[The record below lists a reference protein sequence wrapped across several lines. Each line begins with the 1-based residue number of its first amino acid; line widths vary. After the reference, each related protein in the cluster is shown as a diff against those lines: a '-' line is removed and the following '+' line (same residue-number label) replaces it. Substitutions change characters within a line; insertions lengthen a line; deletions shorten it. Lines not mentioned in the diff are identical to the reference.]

1 MKFKNRIGKL
11 FLIFVSAITI
21 ITSLKIVKVDTV
33 SAAPAIEK
41 NYHSYWLVNGGA
53 DNGFEIRVNG
63 QQGYC
68 VEPYTHL
75 DAYATYDQT
84 AYNAV
89 GLTEEQAAT
98 VQLISYYGFGY
109 PGRTDPGYE
118 QVTQTAIWRY
128 LGADK
133 YVIST
138 LSSQNYMA
146 TRSQVLALVDQIM
159 ADVNN
164 FSIKP
169 SFDSTSITLKAGE
182 TYTFTDTNNVLEGY
196 NVVSTDGIEVIS
208 KNGNTLV
215 IKATQN
221 SNDNSTIKFERDMS
235 KNAKAQ
241 STPMYF
247 YNSNSQN
254 LMIASAGDPR
264 KSFID
269 IKVQKTGFLDISK
282 VNENDDLIDGSQF
295 KIVGA
300 NYDQT
305 FTLENG
311 RLNVELDLGDYTV
324 QEVYSPTGYLI
335 DSKVYNVTINA
346 GETSYISN
354 NGTNTFVNAEP
365 TGTITLKKTN
375 TNGDVVSGAEY
386 GLYAKTPIR
395 NKAGTRTYANANAL
409 VNSGVTDSNGV
420 ITFTNLV
427 LADYYIKEIKAP
439 DGYLLDENIYE
450 VTLAYA
456 DEVTNIITAN
466 VKSVEK
472 EPTGTLTGLKVD
484 RETGNVSQGDAVL
497 GGATYGLI
505 AVEDNYN
512 TNGTVLYNKTGDIIA
527 RTVTDSNGVMK
538 TITNIPMGKYI
549 LKELNPSTGYLLDT
563 TEYPVNITYEGQNV
577 SIISRSVT
585 SYEDVIKGKLKI
597 FKTGTIGLPGMLPG
611 ISNVRFEVKLQNE
624 VALLGWENAKT
635 YATLVTDTFGF
646 AETGDLPFG
655 VYILRE
661 TSVPE
666 NYIGSDDIIV
676 DINVHNEVEFRAIN
690 NRPFQSWLKLVKTDS
705 NGNSITLSNAT
716 FKVYSFDEGGNKV
729 FLTQKVGDKYVTDF
743 ATNNEGYVQL
753 PYVLDVGTYFVEEV
767 VTPDGF
773 LTSKDV
779 EVYIGSNT
787 SSKMSTDKDGDPVTI
802 VEIVN
807 EAPTATIELTKDF
820 EEFEVNN
827 EITNA
832 IDVVAKFRLY
842 ANSDVISSTD
852 GSIIY
857 NNGDEIPNA
866 DSTDGTYSIR
876 NSETLTVSDL
886 PMGTDK
892 VSYKLVE
899 VETAEGYVLNET
911 EIVFDFEIADKVTK
925 TYTLSD
931 SIDNELIRTD
941 IELAKTDL
949 YTGDIITGLSNF
961 EFTAYTDEECTQV
974 YEVSKVNPETGIAT
988 FSDVSYG
995 MTLYIRETSTNDT
1008 YYLSD
1013 ELFVVTVDKNLDGIG
1028 DVYTFNYDNRPI
1040 PTLATQATGINE
1052 QKVFDTNVDNTMTD
1066 IITYTN
1072 VDVTKVYTLVT
1083 QLINKNTG
1091 EIISSLVTEDIA
1103 FETKDGEYVITMNI
1117 PAHSIKEDGD
1127 YYFAEFLYFNDQD
1140 IEVDEPLAEHNDE
1153 EDKGQTVTFETSKI
1167 GTLATGI
1174 NGEKE
1179 FNIEIDNTIL
1189 DTIAYENV
1197 DNNKS
1202 YTIVTEFVKKVTVEM
1217 TDVDTGEVIIV
1228 ERDEVITREVIEDI
1242 VFEDK
1247 SGEYIVTLEI
1257 PAWTLS
1263 ETGEYYFREYLFEAG
1278 KDIEIDEPV
1287 TYHND
1292 REDEGQTIIFKE
1304 VNTIIQARKVDSLD
1318 YTKVLKQAEFTLYDT
1333 NMEVIDLK
1341 ETDENGLVIFE
1352 NIKYGKYFL
1361 KETKAPVGYKLSD
1374 EVIEIVIDENYD
1386 KDHIYEVTVQNTFF
1400 PFITT
1405 VTGDNSNILLFVSIG
1420 SFALLGLVYL
1430 SIKKKQ
1436 DKDEET
1442 SKIK

>member
-1 MKFKNRIGKL
+1 MKIKKKIGKL
-11 FLIFVSAITI
+11 FIVFISAITLL
-21 ITSLKIVKVDTV
+21 TSLNIIKIVDVH
-33 SAAPAIEK
+33 AAPTIEK
-41 NYHSYWLVNGGA
+41 NYRSYWYVNGGS
-53 DNGFEIRVNG
+53 DNGFEIRING
-63 QQGYC
+63 NQAYC
-68 VEPYTHL
+68 VQPYEHL
-75 DAYATYDQT
+75 DPT
-84 AYNAV
+84 ANYNQVGYNEV
-89 GLTEEQAAT
+89 GLTADQANT

-109 PGRTDPGYE
+109 LGRTDAGWE
-118 QVTQTAIWRY
+118 QITQTAIWRY

-133 YVIST
+133 YITST
-138 LSSQNYMA
+138 LPSQSYMA
-146 TRSQVLALVDQIM
+146 TRGQVLALVDEIM
-159 ADVNN
+159 NDVNK
-164 FSIKP
+164 FDIAP
-169 SFDSTSITLKAGE
+169 SFDNTTITLVAGE
-182 TYTFTDTNNVLEGY
+182 IYTYTDTNNVLTDYDVIATGGLEI
-196 NVVSTDGIEVIS
+196 VSKS
-208 KNGNTLV
+208 GNTLTV
-215 IKATQN
+215 KATQ
-221 SNDNSTIKFERDMS
+221 SSDDNATIMFQRNMT

-241 STPMYF
+241 DTQFYY
-247 YNSNSQN
+247 YNSYSQN
-254 LMIASAGDPR
+254 LMLASKGDP
-264 KSFID
+264 KYAKAY

-282 VNENDDLIDGSQF
+282 VNENQDLIDGSKFQV
-295 KIVGA
+295 IGT
-300 NYDQT
+300 NYNET
-305 FTLENG
+305 VTVTNGHLNLE
-311 RLNVELDLGDYTV
+311 LNLGTYTV
-324 QEVYSPTGYLI
+324 QEVDAPEGYLI
-335 DSKVYNVTINA
+335 DDTIYNVTINA

-354 NGTNTFVNAEP
+354 NGTNTFVNNEP
-365 TGTITLKKTN
+365 RGSITLTKTN
-375 TNGDVVSGAEY
+375 SNGNVVAGAEY

-409 VNSGVTDSNGV
+409 VNSGVTDSNGQ
-420 ITFTNLV
+420 IIFTDLH
-427 LADYYIKEIKAP
+427 LGDYYIKEIKAP
-439 DGYLLDENIYE
+439 DGYLLDENIYD

-484 RETGNVSQGDAVL
+484 SETGNVSQGDAVL

-527 RTVTDSNGVMK
+527 RTVTDANGIMK

-585 SYEDVIKGKLKI
+585 SYEDIIKGKIRI
-597 FKTGTIGLPGMLPG
+597 FKTGTIGLPGMLG
-611 ISNVRFEVKLQNE
+611 GLANAEFTLKLHSE
-624 VALLGWENAKT
+624 VANVGWDNAYT
-635 YATLVTDTFGF
+635 YDVLTTDLNGF
-646 AETGDLPFG
+646 AESKDLPYG
-655 VYILRE
+655 IYIIRE

-666 NYIGSDDIIV
+666 NYIGSPDILV
-676 DINVHNEVEFRAIN
+676 DINVHNEVEFKAIN
-690 NRPFQSWLKLVKTDS
+690 NRPFQSWLKLVKIDGY
-705 NGNSITLSNAT
+705 GNSIILSNAT
-716 FKVYSFDEGGNKV
+716 FKLYTLDSEGNKV
-729 FLTQKVGDKYVTDF
+729 YLTQKVGDKYVTEF
-743 ATNNEGYVQL
+743 TTNSEGYIQL
-753 PYVLDVGTYFVEEV
+753 PYVVDVDTYYIEEL
-767 VTPDGF
+767 VTPEGF
-773 LTSKDV
+773 LTSEDI
-779 EVYIGSNT
+779 EVIV
-787 SSKMSTDKDGDPVTI
+787 SSTNPNITIDEDGEPVIT
-802 VEIVN
+802 VNIVN
-807 EAPTATIELTKDF
+807 EAPTGTIELTKNF
-820 EEFEVNN
+820 ESFEVNN

-857 NNGDEIPNA
+857 NNNDEIPNA
-866 DSTDGTYSIR
+866 DSEDGTYSIR
-876 NSETLTVSDL
+876 DGETLVIEGL

-899 VETAEGYVLNET
+899 VETAEGYVLDET
-911 EIVFDFEIADKVTK
+911 EIIFDFEIEDHITK
-925 TYTLSD
+925 TYTVSD
-931 SIDNELIRTD
+931 EMENKLIRTD

-1013 ELFVVTVDKNLDGIG
+1013 ELFVVTVDKNLEGIG

-1040 PTLATQATGINE
+1040 PTLATEATGINE

-1140 IEVDEPLAEHNDE
+1140 IEVDEPIAEHNDE
-1153 EDKGQTVTFETSKI
+1153 KDKGQTVTFETSKI

-1197 DNNKS
+1197 DNNKT
-1202 YTIVTEFVKKVTVEM
+1202 YTIVSEFVRKVTVEM
-1217 TDVDTGEVIIV
+1217 TDVDTSEVIIV

-1318 YTKVLKQAEFTLYDT
+1318 ATKVLKQAEFTLYDT
-1333 NMEVIDLK
+1333 DMEVLK
-1341 ETDENGLVIFE
+1341 VLETDENGLVIFE

>member
-1 MKFKNRIGKL
+1 MKIKKKIGKL
-11 FLIFVSAITI
+11 FIVFISAITLL
-21 ITSLKIVKVDTV
+21 TSLNIIKIVDVH
-33 SAAPAIEK
+33 AAPTIEK
-41 NYHSYWLVNGGA
+41 NYRSYWYVNGGS
-53 DNGFEIRVNG
+53 DNGFEIRING
-63 QQGYC
+63 NQAYC
-68 VEPYTHL
+68 VQPYEHL
-75 DAYATYDQT
+75 DPT
-84 AYNAV
+84 ANYNQVGYNEV
-89 GLTEEQAAT
+89 GLTADQANT

-109 PGRTDPGYE
+109 LGRTDAGWE
-118 QVTQTAIWRY
+118 QITQTAIWRY

-133 YVIST
+133 YITST
-138 LSSQNYMA
+138 LPSQSYMA
-146 TRSQVLALVDQIM
+146 TRGQVLALVDEIM
-159 ADVNN
+159 NDVNK
-164 FSIKP
+164 FDIAP
-169 SFDSTSITLKAGE
+169 SFDNTTITLVAGE
-182 TYTFTDTNNVLEGY
+182 IYTYTDTNNVLTDYDVIATGGLEI
-196 NVVSTDGIEVIS
+196 VSKS
-208 KNGNTLV
+208 GNTLTV
-215 IKATQN
+215 KATQ
-221 SNDNSTIKFERDMS
+221 SSDDNATIMFQRNMT

-241 STPMYF
+241 DTQFYY
-247 YNSNSQN
+247 YNSYSQN
-254 LMIASAGDPR
+254 LMLASKGDP
-264 KSFID
+264 KYAKAY

-282 VNENDDLIDGSQF
+282 VNENQDLIDGSKFQV
-295 KIVGA
+295 IGT
-300 NYDQT
+300 NYNET
-305 FTLENG
+305 VTVTNGHLNLE
-311 RLNVELDLGDYTV
+311 LNLGTYTV
-324 QEVYSPTGYLI
+324 QEVDAPEGYLI
-335 DSKVYNVTINA
+335 DDTIYNVTINA

-354 NGTNTFVNAEP
+354 NGTNTFVNNEP
-365 TGTITLKKTN
+365 RGSITLTKTN
-375 TNGDVVSGAEY
+375 SNGNVVAGAEY

-409 VNSGVTDSNGV
+409 VNSGVTDSNGQ
-420 ITFTNLV
+420 IIFTDLH
-427 LADYYIKEIKAP
+427 LGDYYIKEIKAP
-439 DGYLLDENIYE
+439 DGYLLDENIYD

-484 RETGNVSQGDAVL
+484 SETGNVSQGDAVL

-527 RTVTDSNGVMK
+527 RTVTDANGIMK

-585 SYEDVIKGKLKI
+585 SYEDIIKGKIRI
-597 FKTGTIGLPGMLPG
+597 FKTGTIGLPGMLG
-611 ISNVRFEVKLQNE
+611 GLANAEFTLKLHSE
-624 VALLGWENAKT
+624 VANVGWDNAYT
-635 YATLVTDTFGF
+635 YDVLTTDLNGF
-646 AETGDLPFG
+646 AESKDLPYG
-655 VYILRE
+655 VYIIRE

-666 NYIGSDDIIV
+666 NYIGSPDILV
-676 DINVHNEVEFRAIN
+676 DINVHNEVEFKAIN
-690 NRPFQSWLKLVKTDS
+690 NRPFQSWLKLVKIDGH
-705 NGNSITLSNAT
+705 GNSIILSNAT
-716 FKVYSFDEGGNKV
+716 FKLYTLDSEGNKV
-729 FLTQKVGDKYVTDF
+729 YLTQKVGDKYVTEF
-743 ATNNEGYVQL
+743 TTNSEGYIQL
-753 PYVLDVGTYFVEEV
+753 PYVVDVDTYYIEEL
-767 VTPDGF
+767 VTPEGF
-773 LTSKDV
+773 LTSEDI
-779 EVYIGSNT
+779 EVIV
-787 SSKMSTDKDGDPVTI
+787 SSTNPNITIDEDGEPVIT
-802 VEIVN
+802 VNIVN
-807 EAPTATIELTKDF
+807 EAPTGTIELTKNF
-820 EEFEVNN
+820 ESFEVNN

-857 NNGDEIPNA
+857 NNNDEIPNA
-866 DSTDGTYSIR
+866 DSEDGTYSIR
-876 NSETLTVSDL
+876 DGETLVIEGL

-899 VETAEGYVLNET
+899 VETAEGYVLDET
-911 EIVFDFEIADKVTK
+911 EIIFDFEIEDHITK
-925 TYTLSD
+925 TYTVSD
-931 SIDNELIRTD
+931 EMENKLIRTD

-1013 ELFVVTVDKNLDGIG
+1013 ELFVVTVDKNLEGIG

-1040 PTLATQATGINE
+1040 PTLATEATGINE

-1140 IEVDEPLAEHNDE
+1140 IEVDEPIAEHNDE
-1153 EDKGQTVTFETSKI
+1153 KDKGQTVTFETSKI

-1197 DNNKS
+1197 DNNKT
-1202 YTIVTEFVKKVTVEM
+1202 YTIVSEFVRKVTVEM
-1217 TDVDTGEVIIV
+1217 TDVDTSEVIIV

-1318 YTKVLKQAEFTLYDT
+1318 ATKVLKQAEFTLYDT
-1333 NMEVIDLK
+1333 DMEVLK
-1341 ETDENGLVIFE
+1341 VLETDENGLVIFE